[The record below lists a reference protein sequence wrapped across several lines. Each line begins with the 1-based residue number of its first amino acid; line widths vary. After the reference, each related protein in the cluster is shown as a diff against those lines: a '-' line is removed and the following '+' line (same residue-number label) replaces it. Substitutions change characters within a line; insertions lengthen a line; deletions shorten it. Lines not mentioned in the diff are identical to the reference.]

1 MKLIRLELTLIIVE
15 TNAPFR
21 VRVPPTT
28 TVATNRSPPPLLPSW
43 SLFLDQEEEE
53 WVEEER
59 PALLE
64 EFSPTREI
72 DAATVSSSFRDSTIL
87 ESRGST
93 IFHLVS
99 RCRTDSPFPF
109 ARKGERERKRRDVAK
124 NMVGI
129 FRTPVIS
136 RERGY
141 RFFHRSFP
149 RLLFCS
155 CICPSLK
162 ADFSISIFGGEEGRE
177 EGSSRVNFV
186 QEDEDEVFFFPFS
199 RVLRPGGGVAM
210 LEEDEEIEGEGEEER
225 RGRKNVGNRAA

>member
-1 MKLIRLELTLIIVE
+1 ML
-15 TNAPFR
+15 PFEY
-21 VRVPPTT
+21 VCH
-28 TVATNRSPPPLLPSW
+28 PPPPSLRIAPPPP
-43 SLFLDQEEEE
+43 SF
-53 WVEEER
+53 
-59 PALLE
+59 PPGA
-64 EFSPTREI
+64 
-72 DAATVSSSFRDSTIL
+72 SSSTKRRRSGWRKKGLLSSKNFPRRGKSTRPQCHHRG
-87 ESRGST
+87 RGST

-124 NMVGI
+124 NIVGI

-186 QEDEDEVFFFPFS
+186 QEDEDEVFFFSVFA
-199 RVLRPGGGVAM
+199 RPPT
-210 LEEDEEIEGEGEEER
+210 GEGELRCSKKMR
-225 RGRKNVGNRAA
+225 R

>member
-1 MKLIRLELTLIIVE
+1 ML
-15 TNAPFR
+15 PFEY
-21 VRVPPTT
+21 VCH
-28 TVATNRSPPPLLPSW
+28 PPPPSLRIAPPPP
-43 SLFLDQEEEE
+43 SF
-53 WVEEER
+53 
-59 PALLE
+59 PPGA
-64 EFSPTREI
+64 
-72 DAATVSSSFRDSTIL
+72 SSSTKRRRSGWRKKGLLSSKNFPRRGKSTRPQCHHRG
-87 ESRGST
+87 RGST

-124 NMVGI
+124 NIVGI

-177 EGSSRVNFV
+177 EGSTSRVNFV

-199 RVLRPGGGVAM
+199 RVLRP
-210 LEEDEEIEGEGEEER
+210 R
-225 RGRKNVGNRAA
+225 RGSCDARRR